1 MSTVI
6 HVDGITKRYGHVPV
20 LSGARASFAE
30 GQKIGVIG
38 RNGAGKSTL
47 FRILVGE
54 EEPDEGQVVR
64 RPGARLGYLEQLPPY
79 RPEETVIAFLGR
91 YSGKP
96 SWDCAKMASRFAVK
110 NDLHATPIGG
120 LSEGYRMRVRLA
132 GMMLRDPDFLLMDE
146 PTNYLDLHTLLL
158 LERFLETFRGG
169 WLIISH
175 DREFLKRTCT
185 ETLEVER
192 GSLTQYP
199 GGIEAYLEHKEKRLE
214 QAENENRKID
224 AKKRHLQTFVD
235 RFRYKASKASQAQS
249 KLKQIARLHS
259 IEIAH
264 PMSGVEIRIPT
275 EKIKKGVAV
284 RMEGLSI
291 GYPGKVV
298 AAGVTLDLERGR
310 HVAILGDN
318 GAGKTT
324 LLRTLA
330 GSLAPIAGEYR
341 WGPDLTVAYYGQAV
355 FDAMDPYDRVDA
367 YLTRMAAPG
376 VTTEEVLE
384 MAGNFL
390 FRDKDVEKRVENLSG
405 GERSRLCLA
414 GLLLSRCTVFL
425 LDEPTNHLDFETVEA
440 LGLALREHPGTV
452 LFVSHNRTFV
462 NLVATA
468 VLEVKDGTVR
478 NFPGTYEEYV
488 WRLSKEI
495 DEDVPKIGPQ
505 AKPAATAAPADAE
518 KRERKE
524 AREEVREQ
532 KKKQK
537 KIELA
542 VAALEDERTSILAQ
556 MALNPTVHSPGLNKR
571 LAEVSKEIESSEK
584 EWFDIQQG
592 IDWLE
597 KE

>member
-6 HVDGITKRYGHVPV
+6 HVDGITKRYGHAPV

-54 EEPDEGQVVR
+54 EEPDEGKIVR
-64 RPGARLGYLEQLPPY
+64 RPASRLGYLEQHAPY
-79 RPEETVIAFLGR
+79 RPEETAIGFLER

-96 SWDCAKMASRFAVK
+96 SWECAKMASRFAVK
-110 NDLHATPIGG
+110 NELHATPISG

-185 ETLEVER
+185 ETVEVER
-192 GSLTQYP
+192 GKLTQYP
-199 GGIEAYLEHKEKRLE
+199 GGIEAYLEYKEKRLE

-224 AKKRHLQTFVD
+224 ARKRHLQTFVD

-284 RMEGLSI
+284 RMEELSI

-298 AAGVTLDLERGR
+298 AKDVTLDVERGR

-330 GSLAPIAGEYR
+330 GSLAPLGGAYR
-341 WGPDLTVAYYGQAV
+341 WGQDLAVAYYGQAV
-355 FDAMDPYDRVDA
+355 FDAMDPHDRVDA
-367 YLTRMAAPG
+367 YLARMAAPG
-376 VTTEEVLE
+376 VTTEDVLE

-390 FRDKDVEKRVENLSG
+390 FRDKEIEKRVENLSG
-405 GERSRLCLA
+405 GERARLCLA
-414 GLLLSRCTVFL
+414 GLLLSKSTVFL

-468 VLEVKDGTVR
+468 VLEVKDGAVR

-488 WRLSKEI
+488 WRLSQEI
-495 DEDVPKIGPQ
+495 DETVPKVGSQ
-505 AKPAATAAPADAE
+505 AKGSADVTADEE

-524 AREEVREQ
+524 AREEVRDQ

-537 KIELA
+537 KIEA
-542 VAALEDERTSILAQ
+542 RVAALEDERASILAQ
-556 MALNPTVHSPGLNKR
+556 MALNPTVHSTGLNKR
-571 LAEVSKEIESSEK
+571 LAEASKEIASLEK
-584 EWFDIQQG
+584 EWFEIQQG
-592 IDWLE
+592 IEWLE